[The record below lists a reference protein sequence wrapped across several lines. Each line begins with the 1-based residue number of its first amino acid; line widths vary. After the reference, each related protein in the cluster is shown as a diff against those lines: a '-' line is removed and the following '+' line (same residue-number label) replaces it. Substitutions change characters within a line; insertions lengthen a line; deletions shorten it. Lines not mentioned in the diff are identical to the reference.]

1 MKDAPIKRKGVEEM
15 KKLISVV
22 LSGAML
28 ASVFLCGCNTKPA
41 ETETEETTT
50 EATTTVAETEP
61 EAHIDPDKLKAVT
74 DYYESKITDDHSLL
88 SVYMDG
94 VRGGCDYYISDG
106 RFYFSYDSFQGES
119 QLTLSIDTYTE
130 SVDVSFMLYYG
141 DARYYGRSNDGVV
154 KLDSVEAFID
164 DIISKNSSAIDIYE
178 EDAYSDNVDKIKADI
193 PIVYAR
199 LIAIAEKA
207 FPELGFGVEDL
218 GLDFGDKYRNVDPKT
233 LTSEEKEVKNEHKFV
248 NGVCEDC
255 GMKWVDYY
263 YEAIGNI
270 DRHPS
275 DSEWHS
281 IYGQDSASMFSLS
294 DYVQCSSYGRG
305 DAELYYHRSIMKDP
319 ESTMAGAHTEDCRLY
334 IKQDK
339 KSTTSSVVF
348 RYEEGMYSVGQGI
361 VDFKFS
367 YYMRVEAKDGDY
379 SKIFESKESLKKN
392 AELYLFVTD
401 DDGVGHDV
409 WSSKKDDEI
418 KKMFDE
424 LDFTVYFT
432 KDEFIDMIWE
442 HYSVFFASMDNAI
455 VWLDTSLA
463 DAGIKWKKED

>member
-1 MKDAPIKRKGVEEM
+1 MKGVEEM

-130 SVDVSFMLYYG
+130 SVDASFMLYYG

-218 GLDFGDKYRNVDPKT
+218 GLDFN
-233 LTSEEKEVKNEHKFV
+233 
-248 NGVCEDC
+248 
-255 GMKWVDYY
+255 
-263 YEAIGNI
+263 
-270 DRHPS
+270 
-275 DSEWHS
+275 
-281 IYGQDSASMFSLS
+281 
-294 DYVQCSSYGRG
+294 
-305 DAELYYHRSIMKDP
+305 
-319 ESTMAGAHTEDCRLY
+319 
-334 IKQDK
+334 
-339 KSTTSSVVF
+339 
-348 RYEEGMYSVGQGI
+348 
-361 VDFKFS
+361 
-367 YYMRVEAKDGDY
+367 
-379 SKIFESKESLKKN
+379 
-392 AELYLFVTD
+392 
-401 DDGVGHDV
+401 GVGHL
-409 WSSKKDDEI
+409 K
-418 KKMFDE
+418 
-424 LDFTVYFT
+424 
-432 KDEFIDMIWE
+432 
-442 HYSVFFASMDNAI
+442 
-455 VWLDTSLA
+455 
-463 DAGIKWKKED
+463 